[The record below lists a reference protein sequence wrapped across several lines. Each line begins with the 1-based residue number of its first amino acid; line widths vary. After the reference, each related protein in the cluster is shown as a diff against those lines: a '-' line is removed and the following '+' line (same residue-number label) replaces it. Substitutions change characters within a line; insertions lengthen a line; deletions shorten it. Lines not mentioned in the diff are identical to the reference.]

1 MEVTKINLRPIFA
14 KDLTKESV
22 GELEL
27 FQNETLRPILKLQ
40 HDLLIAVFKNYL
52 VTKKANFQN
61 KKEEDQILF
70 IENSITKDLALKN
83 QCIGLVL
90 GMFTIY
96 EFKVYESRSSEYN
109 KRIISMLKKRL
120 IDSIPEIKA

>member
-1 MEVTKINLRPIFA
+1 MEVTKINLRPVLA

-40 HDLLIAVFKNYL
+40 HELLIAIFKNYL
-52 VTKKANFQN
+52 VSKKANFQN
-61 KKEEDQILF
+61 KKEEDQISF

-83 QCIGLVL
+83 QYIGLVL
-90 GMFTIY
+90 GMFTIS

-120 IDSIPEIKA
+120 IDSIPQIKA